1 MMFPYTN
8 PENATTCGT
17 PPPGL
22 KVLRLRVGA
31 SKIHLAGGQIL
42 SQPAEGFPLW
52 DQINS
57 WACAGYDGCDFISPE
72 SPATE
77 ATNEVLARK
86 RIQNHFC
93 CKVIHLKCGLH
104 PSYQAKVKHI
114 VNHQLVPFSHLSNSL
129 RLWCQTLKLPRAR
142 ENAKSYVPGWWRKPP
157 TDENDE
163 ERITYNHS
171 NHAYW
176 PSSIKNE
183 AEHGRKTL
191 VF

>member
-104 PSYQAKVKHI
+104 PSYQAKVKTYCKPPASPI
-114 VNHQLVPFSHLSNSL
+114 FPSVEFSASLMPDPEITEGPWKRQELCAWMMEETSN
-129 RLWCQTLKLPRAR
+129 
-142 ENAKSYVPGWWRKPP
+142 GWWEWWG
-157 TDENDE
+157 T
-163 ERITYNHS
+163 
-171 NHAYW
+171 
-176 PSSIKNE
+176 
-183 AEHGRKTL
+183 
-191 VF
+191 